1 LDYRRAYVVHCSAE
15 AEGSGDVNNLSV
27 PLGEEQRLALDE
39 DMQHEFSEPV
49 HWRGGIY
56 RLHQHYGQQV
66 GVSVMFC
73 LVLLLFFIYTLSQN

>member
-49 HWRGGIY
+49 H
-56 RLHQHYGQQV
+56 
-66 GVSVMFC
+66 
-73 LVLLLFFIYTLSQN
+73 